1 MSLNCITFATLH
13 IMNLDVSICCWP
25 LCHVSCSYALDIVLN
40 YLWGGTANYLGRLYE
55 MDEGLGSFF
64 FYMCHLPTFKLFY
77 NWGYFTFG
85 GMNLCEL
92 LTGILIWGI
101 IKVGMRNRSEIVEE
115 TFGRCSFAK
124 LFCPI
129 YMRCV
134 WWFWGLYCQK
144 RMESLSCPYSLLI
157 SVVAESL

>member
-1 MSLNCITFATLH
+1 MVVW
-13 IMNLDVSICCWP
+13 DGW
-25 LCHVSCSYALDIVLN
+25 
-40 YLWGGTANYLGRLYE
+40 RLRVI
-55 MDEGLGSFF
+55 LL
-64 FYMCHLPTFKLFY
+64 YMCHLPTFKLFY

-144 RMESLSCPYSLLI
+144 RMESLSFPYSLLI
-157 SVVAESL
+157 SVVSSWKFVTTQDANIEKYLGKWHYCK